1 MVKQHARRRTG
12 RTALQAAELVLMEMG
27 KPLHCREL
35 VQVMLSKGLWTTKGR
50 TPAATLYVA
59 LRRDMNG
66 KGSDSRLR
74 HAGKGLF
81 SLAK

>member
-1 MVKQHARRRTG
+1 
-12 RTALQAAELVLMEMG
+12 MG

-35 VQVMLSKGLWTTKGR
+35 VRIMLSKGYWTTKGR

-59 LRRDMNG
+59 LRRDIKG
-66 KGSDSRLR
+66 KGAGSRFR

-81 SLAK
+81 RLAK